1 MSIPTRTYTLAL
13 PDELAGY
20 TVVMGRPTARELIDI
35 QAGRITDAEQL
46 EIVARHVISQDF
58 GVADILDLED
68 WIVAE
73 LLKAWGNAMRD
84 AALPPANG
92 DS

>member
-58 GVADILDLED
+58 GVDDILDLED

-73 LLKAWGNAMRD
+73 VLKAWGVAMRD

>member
-1 MSIPTRTYTLAL
+1 MALPSRTYTLTL

-35 QAGRITDAEQL
+35 QTGRISDSEQL
-46 EIVARHVISQDF
+46 EIVARHVVSHDL
-58 GVADILDLED
+58 GVEDILDCED

-73 LLKAWGNAMRD
+73 VLKAWGNAMRD